1 MMNKSK
7 ALELWS
13 NYVNGNLSDF
23 KADVKKLN
31 KLGLIDFI
39 YFVLDEYQDIKFTA
53 QEVLSIV
60 YKALGG

>member
-1 MMNKSK
+1 MNKSK